1 MEPDINVKTGD
12 HGPLLVSVPWLLV
25 FISGV
30 FLCLRIYCK
39 FKRKRHLWWD
49 DYVLIWAWLCLL
61 VDCCCLTYTVSLGFG
76 KHFLAINPAV
86 LPSMGLM
93 GMVGGVFAIFA
104 VMYSK
109 TSFAITLLRISER
122 KTRSLLWFIIISV
135 HIALGGSA
143 LIPWIQCKPVEK
155 NWNFMTPGKCW
166 NPKIFCKLC
175 NRCCCVLGSYGYF
188 ARLNSMENDV
198 EPADE
203 RKDWGCNSD
212 EHGRFVS
219 QYALDIRCSLRAR
232 TNVYQQRWRVGDR
245 QECLHT

>member
-1 MEPDINVKTGD
+1 MEPDINVQTRD
-12 HGPLLVSVPWLLV
+12 HGPLLVAVPWLLV
-25 FISGV
+25 SISGV

-61 VDCCCLTYTVSLGFG
+61 IDCCCLTYTVSLGFG

-86 LPSMGLM
+86 LPNMGLM

-122 KTRSLLWFIIISV
+122 KTRS
-135 HIALGGSA
+135 
-143 LIPWIQCKPVEK
+143 
-155 NWNFMTPGKCW
+155 TGKMLESED
-166 NPKIFCKLC
+166 FFKLC

-188 ARLNSMENDV
+188 ARLNSLENDV

-203 RKDWGCNSD
+203 RKDWGGNSD

-232 TNVYQQRWRVGDR
+232 TDVCQQRWRVGDR